1 MIIKI
6 AYDDQRLDIF
16 DTSTFTEAKPLGK
29 HVLVANFEIR
39 FDTIGEGGL
48 WAAAHTYCADPEYK
62 EESGVDIPVA
72 RRQKGWRFLLA
83 SAQELEH
90 VELVVVD
97 NEAIIKRVLGQ
108 LIDLQ
113 AFDEAAYECIGSSN
127 KGIHARIRE
136 LRNYL
141 ISLTGE
147 VEPVIPGVPRDVV
160 ERLMEVKEEEESEE
174 EDWGDLDEIG
184 L

>member
-29 HVLVANFEIR
+29 HALVANFEVR

-48 WAAAHTYCADPEYK
+48 WAAAHIYCADPEYK
-62 EESGVDIPVA
+62 EEGGSDIPIA
-72 RRQKGWRFLLA
+72 RRQKGWKFLLA

-127 KGIHARIRE
+127 KSIHVRIRE

-141 ISLTGE
+141 ITLTGE
-147 VEPVIPGVPRDVV
+147 ADPEIPGVPCQVV
-160 ERLMEVKEEEESEE
+160 EKLRDTPEEETEE

>member
-1 MIIKI
+1 M
-6 AYDDQRLDIF
+6 
-16 DTSTFTEAKPLGK
+16 
-29 HVLVANFEIR
+29 
-39 FDTIGEGGL
+39 
-48 WAAAHTYCADPEYK
+48 
-62 EESGVDIPVA
+62 
-72 RRQKGWRFLLA
+72 GWKFLLA

-127 KGIHARIRE
+127 KSIHARVRE
-136 LRNYL
+136 LRSYL
-141 ISLTGE
+141 VSLTGE
-147 VEPVIPGVPRDVV
+147 AEPEIPGIPREVV
-160 ERLMEVKEEEESEE
+160 KKLRDTQEEEIVE